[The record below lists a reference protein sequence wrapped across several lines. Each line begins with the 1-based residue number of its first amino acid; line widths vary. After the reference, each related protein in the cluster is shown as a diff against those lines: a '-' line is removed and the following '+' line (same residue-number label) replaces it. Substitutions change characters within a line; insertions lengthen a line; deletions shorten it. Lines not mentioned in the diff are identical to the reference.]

1 MYFIAK
7 SMMFVWC
14 CRRRG
19 GGSASEE
26 AARPLEPR
34 PQHQSRPGAGREERT
49 AQTAVGTTGLSQPVR
64 QGVPG
69 ARKVHP
75 GYKQN

>member
-1 MYFIAK
+1 
-7 SMMFVWC
+7 MMVVWY

-26 AARPLEPR
+26 AARTLEPR
-34 PQHQSRPGAGREERT
+34 PQHQPRPGAGRKERA
-49 AQTAVGTTGLSQPVR
+49 AQTAVCATRLPQPIR

-75 GYKQN
+75 G